1 VSLGRGPWLKL
12 FGLTGLAAAQRF
24 YQLGAWSLWI
34 DEGNTL
40 YLTQHLSGKRPT
52 DAYPLFF
59 WLERMM
65 VDALGTSEFALRLL
79 PALLGILSVPLLYL
93 LFRRVAGERA
103 AGWAA
108 LLMALSPWHLFWS
121 QNARYYTLLLVIAL
135 LLYRLVWDWW
145 EEGGRAR
152 LAGIALLGGIGM
164 LSQYTL
170 ILAWPALAAYP
181 LLARWLLGARQDAR
195 FAWRRVWIFWGAL
208 AVPLAFALGRLLSFS
223 EGFAG
228 IPRHYGD
235 NPLVLLAGLGF
246 HLGLPLCLAILAGLW
261 TGRRL
266 RDRVR
271 RRFALFLAAG
281 AVLPALFAALA
292 TVKVIA
298 TSYYV
303 FFALPFFLLLAGI
316 ALAESRETRRLNLL
330 AGLLLVAASV
340 HELALYYTVQH
351 GDRIRWREAVEYVQR
366 HRAPAD
372 RIIGAG
378 SEAVSYYLGEEP
390 ARLNGTDRQT
400 MIQWELKPEWRQPTA
415 RTWYVV
421 NDQLIAELDRDG
433 AFRRFL
439 AEECRLRKE
448 LPLWS
453 GPKNRT
459 ARVYLWEP
467 KAEPIGAGEPALP

>member
-1 VSLGRGPWLKL
+1 MSAGRSPWLKL
-12 FGLTGLAAAQRF
+12 FALTGLAAALRL
-24 YQLGAWSLWI
+24 YKLGAWSLWI

-59 WLERMM
+59 WLERLM
-65 VDALGTSEFALRLL
+65 VDALGTGEFALRLL
-79 PALLGILSVPLLYL
+79 PALLGILSIPLLYL

-103 AGWAA
+103 AFWAA

-121 QNARYYTLLLVIAL
+121 QNARYYTLLVVIAL

-145 EEGGRAR
+145 EEGGRLR
-152 LAGIALLGGIGM
+152 LAGIVALGGIGM

-181 LLARWLLGARQDAR
+181 LLARWTGGRKEAR
-195 FAWRRVWIFWGAL
+195 FAWRRLLLFAGAL
-208 AVPLAFALGRLLSFS
+208 LVPLLFALGRLLSFS
-223 EGFAG
+223 ERFAD

-235 NPLVLLAGLGF
+235 NPLVLLAGLGY
-246 HLGLPLCLAILAGLW
+246 HLGLPVCLAILAGLW
-261 TGRRL
+261 AGRRI

-281 AVLPALFAALA
+281 AVLPTLLAAVA

-303 FFALPFFLLLAGI
+303 FFALPFFLLLAGL
-316 ALAESRETRRLNLL
+316 ALAESRETRHLNLL
-330 AGLLLVAASV
+330 AGLLLVGASLQ
-340 HELALYYTVQH
+340 ELALYYTVQH
-351 GDRIRWREAVEYVQR
+351 GDRIRWQEAVEFVQR

-372 RIIGAG
+372 RVISAG
-378 SEAVSYYLGEEP
+378 SEAVSYYLGEEA

-400 MIQWELKPEWRQPTA
+400 MIQWELKPEWREPTA

-421 NDQLIAELDRDG
+421 NDQLIEELDKDG

-448 LPLWS
+448 LPAWS

-459 ARVYLWEP
+459 ARVYLWESS
-467 KAEPIGAGEPALP
+467 AVTNQ